1 MRNVSVV
8 LTPSTIVISSCSTV
22 PFADSPK
29 LLTRPLPLR
38 VPVKWISLFLL
49 SLADLRDETFVEF
62 LEDTIYLANLPPLNS
77 K

>member
-1 MRNVSVV
+1 MRNGSVV
-8 LTPSTIVISSCSTV
+8 LTPSTIMISSCSTI

-29 LLTRPLPLR
+29 LITQPLNLR
-38 VPVKWISLFLL
+38 IPVKWNSLFLL
-49 SLADLRDETFVEF
+49 SLTDLRDETFVEF